1 MGEETKQ
8 LRRLVIKAYHIR
20 EAMWGEENK
29 VEESGVLTVDKES
42 ADRYQ
47 TWKRRLYIRYFF
59 PDYQTGRNVISIP
72 IRLWTLSRF
81 QRKYLEISGKE
92 LLIR

>member
-1 MGEETKQ
+1 MCYDKKGSTGKESNAMGEETKQ

-42 ADRYQ
+42 AARY
-47 TWKRRLYIRYFF
+47 KR
-59 PDYQTGRNVISIP
+59 G
-72 IRLWTLSRF
+72 
-81 QRKYLEISGKE
+81 
-92 LLIR
+92 